1 LQGAFGALTVTMKL
15 FPAIVTL
22 HLLGGLGLLALLM
35 HQADSYQRAA
45 GCWRPVSISL
55 GLRGLMCVAGGLLL
69 VQIAL
74 GGWVSTNYAV
84 LACSEF
90 PTCQGSWWPA
100 MNFAQGFEW
109 WRELGH
115 TAAGEP
121 IAFDALTAIH
131 YVHRLSAYGVFAVL
145 AVLTHRL
152 FRQGSVRLRRAAGW
166 LASLLVLQL
175 LTGLSNVVLGWPLLA
190 AVAHTGGAAG
200 LVVVMTHLF
209 SLTRG
214 GHSGTIGD
222 SDGSPVHCVS
232 TVTAGF
238 QAPSIPS

>member
-1 LQGAFGALTVTMKL
+1 
-15 FPAIVTL
+15 
-22 HLLGGLGLLALLM
+22 
-35 HQADSYQRAA
+35 
-45 GCWRPVSISL
+45 
-55 GLRGLMCVAGGLLL
+55 
-69 VQIAL
+69 
-74 GGWVSTNYAV
+74 
-84 LACSEF
+84 
-90 PTCQGSWWPA
+90 

-152 FRQGSVRLRRAAGW
+152 FRQEAGRLRRAAGW

-175 LTGLSNVVLGWPLLA
+175 LTGLSNVVLG
-190 AVAHTGGAAG
+190 
-200 LVVVMTHLF
+200 VVMTHLF

-214 GHSGTIGD
+214 GHSSTIGG
-222 SDGSPVHCVS
+222 SGGSPPHCAS
-232 TVTAGF
+232 TVTTGTH
-238 QAPSIPS
+238 APSHRS